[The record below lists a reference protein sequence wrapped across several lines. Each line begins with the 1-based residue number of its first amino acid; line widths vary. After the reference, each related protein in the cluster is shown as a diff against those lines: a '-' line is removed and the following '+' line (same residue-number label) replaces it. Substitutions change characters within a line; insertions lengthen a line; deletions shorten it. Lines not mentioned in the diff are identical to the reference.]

1 MVRTRGREWH
11 VSGAGASSGGRDL
24 VERDWRRWQAA
35 GSGLSEQGQNPGAAE
50 VSRACVAT
58 AATISEK

>member
-1 MVRTRGREWH
+1 MARERRRRLER
-11 VSGAGASSGGRDL
+11 GRDL